1 MARPFSWSFSKLK
14 NFEVCPF
21 KYLKV
26 DVQKQ
31 FKEDTANLDWG
42 NKVHDAMRLS
52 LTTGAPL
59 PPEMDI
65 WQHWAD
71 GIRAL
76 PGELLVEQKFA
87 ITREFVPCEYFA
99 PKVWFRS
106 IVDALKIRAPFAG
119 AFDWKTGKI
128 NHDSVQLVLST
139 ACIFAF
145 HPEIEKVRTSFI
157 WLQDNEVTTDD
168 YTREDIKGAWPAIL
182 ERVHELEAS
191 HEKMLFPPKPGGLCK
206 NYCPVQTCEFWRK
219 GNRP

>member
-14 NFEVCPF
+14 NYENCPF

-128 NHDSVQLVLST
+128 NHDSVQLMLST

-145 HPEIEKVRTSFI
+145 HPEVEKVRTSFI

-168 YTREDIKGAWPAIL
+168 YTREDIKNAWPAIL

>member
-65 WQHWAD
+65 WQHWVD

-76 PGELLVEQKFA
+76 PGELLVEQKSA
-87 ITREFVPCEYFA
+87 ITREFAPCEYFA

-106 IVDALKIRAPFAG
+106 IVDALKIRAPFAC
-119 AFDWKTGKI
+119 AIDWKTGKI
-128 NHDSVQLVLST
+128 NHDSVQLMLST

-145 HPEIEKVRTSFI
+145 HPEVEKVRTSFI

-168 YTREDIKGAWPAIL
+168 YTREDIKNAWPAIL